1 MNERK
6 QENTAA
12 ETLLATWLKTATA
25 FWGSMAQTWAD
36 GLETSTASDTTTT
49 PEKDPAQ
56 RAQESLQS
64 ALKTWLALSSVM
76 SDPGALEAQLKGVHG
91 LPEVISKLL
100 KTGWNGYFQLQQ
112 QWLQRA
118 ARIGKTT
125 EAYQFEKLDQ
135 NLFALWNEIYEKEFR
150 QFLHLPQLGLTRF
163 YQERAG
169 QAIDEFN
176 IFQAKVAEFL
186 HIFFMPMEKSY
197 KVMQDKL
204 TEMAKAGELPDD
216 AKAYYQIWIKILE
229 GHYMTL
235 FKSPEYA
242 DAMSQA
248 LNALEN
254 FKMASEKVF
263 EDLLAMFPVPT
274 QKDMDEL
281 YKEIYLLK
289 KKVKALEKEKVE
301 SLSGGTNR

>member
-1 MNERK
+1 MNETK
-6 QENTAA
+6 QENTGA
-12 ETLLATWLKTATA
+12 ETLLATWLKTATE
-25 FWGSMAQTWAD
+25 FWGSMARTWANGAD
-36 GLETSTASDTTTT
+36 TSAASDTTAES
-49 PEKDPAQ
+49 EKNPAQ

-76 SDPGALEAQLKGVHG
+76 SDPGTLDAQLKGIQG
-91 LPEVISKLL
+91 LPEIITRLVQS
-100 KTGWNGYFQLQQ
+100 GWEGYFQLQQ

-118 ARIGKTT
+118 DRIGKTT
-125 EAYQFEKLDQ
+125 EAYKFEKLDQ
-135 NLFALWNEIYEKEFR
+135 NVFALWNELYEKEFR

-169 QAIDEFN
+169 RAVDEFN

-186 HIFFMPMEKSY
+186 HVFLLPMEKSY

-204 TEMAKAGELPDD
+204 TEMAEAGELPHD
-216 AKAYYQIWIKILE
+216 AKAYYQMWIKILE

-248 LNALEN
+248 LNSLEN
-254 FKMASEKVF
+254 YKMTSEKVM
-263 EDLLAMFPVPT
+263 EDMLEMIPVPT

-289 KKVKALEKEKVE
+289 KRVKALEKEKVS
-301 SLSGGTNR
+301 SLTR